1 MEEFFW
7 RRLNEKGA
15 TESESSLQLTNV
27 FISISHYSW
36 LKHGSLPLCK
46 CTSRAVVW
54 HWDLQLGVTFQN
66 HDIHFVRGIV
76 WAAEQQHLFPCEHW
90 RLLLFALKD
99 LYDWTLY
106 QNKTFNLHF
115 LSMSAF
121 FGVSCGIQSSMMS
134 LFKRQ
139 MLIIPAIV

>member
-15 TESESSLQLTNV
+15 TEPESSWQLTNV
-27 FISISHYSW
+27 SISISHYSW

-46 CTSRAVVW
+46 CASRAVVW
-54 HWDLQLGVTFQN
+54 HLGPETWCNISESWHSLCMWD
-66 HDIHFVRGIV
+66 
-76 WAAEQQHLFPCEHW
+76 WAAEQQHLPREHW
-90 RLLLFALKD
+90 RLLLLALKD
-99 LYDWTLY
+99 LYNWTLH
-106 QNKTFNLHF
+106 QNKSFNLHF
-115 LSMSAF
+115 LSMSVF
-121 FGVSCGIQSSMMS
+121 FGVSCLGGIQPSMMS